1 MAFILITLGFFK
13 SAVSEGTSFNKQPLF
28 NVIMVQQTYVYDI
41 LRREIKNLLQGTR
54 INLDGFEKRRKLLN
68 SKSM

>member
-13 SAVSEGTSFNKQPLF
+13 SAVSEGYSFNKQPLF

-41 LRREIKNLLQGTR
+41 
-54 INLDGFEKRRKLLN
+54 
-68 SKSM
+68 